1 MATPFPTQLQQNMRA
16 RILSQGGDPNREL
29 SVSDLIN
36 TSLATVKPALN
47 TPPPTPVDVV
57 LTSFPSIIKIGHSLP
72 TWKNGGGYEKTLV
85 YTAQV
90 SSIDQLVTI
99 GNSTLTAEFAGDEG
113 FTPCQPGTLYRVWVR
128 WQAKNGL
135 VSSAYGDV
143 HGELIETVIID
154 ENQLSEGVLEKINLI
169 DADASV
175 AGSVNARILVQALRI
190 DGVEGVIEDPLTGL
204 FATSQAVA
212 IVAERFNELVPS
224 LNYVGQFT
232 SPPTEEDLGSSW
244 TQNAVYKNLT
254 DSRSYVL
261 TGSPLGWVIYLE
273 DGTSFIMTIEST
285 NGTVFRPGQN
295 STTLLKARLFK
306 NGAEVTDETPASWF
320 RWRRVSGIPQE
331 APNDDATW
339 NNLYLAGY
347 KQISLNVD
355 DVYAR
360 ASFFCDILSP

>member
-1 MATPFPTQLQQNMRA
+1 MTTPFLTQLQQSMRA
-16 RILSQGGDPNREL
+16 RIISQGGDPNREL
-29 SVSDLIN
+29 SVSDLLS

-47 TPPPTPVDVV
+47 TPPPTLTGVV
-57 LTSFPSIIKIGHSLP
+57 LAPFPSIIKISHDLP

-85 YTAQV
+85 YTVQV
-90 SSIDQLVTI
+90 DNSEQLITI
-99 GNSTLTAEFAGDEG
+99 GNSTLTAEFTGSEG
-113 FTPCQPGTLYRVWVR
+113 FTPCQPGVLYRVWVR

-135 VSSAYGDV
+135 VSNAYGGV
-143 HGELIETVIID
+143 NGELIASAIID
-154 ENQLSEGVLEKINLI
+154 ENQLPEGILDKINLI
-169 DADASV
+169 DADSSV
-175 AGSVNARILVQALRI
+175 AGSVNARILEQTLRI
-190 DGVEGVIEDPLTGL
+190 DGVEDIIEDPLTGI
-204 FATSQAVA
+204 FATSQAIN
-212 IVAERFNELVPS
+212 IVAERFDELTPA
-224 LNYVGQFT
+224 LNYVGQFNT
-232 SPPTEEDLGSSW
+232 PPTQSDLGSAW
-244 TQNAVYKNLT
+244 VQNAVYKNSA

-285 NGTVFRPGQN
+285 NGTVFRPGKN

-306 NGAEVTDETPASWF
+306 NGAEVTDQTPAAWF